1 MICKSVF
8 KDEGA
13 SLCMA
18 VILRGPEK
26 WMILIIKALS
36 LNVLQRTLRI
46 SEATAKGD
54 FAIRVLVDSK
64 RDGERHCHSFLLRNN
79 PSFVTE
85 LAIVLEQHS
94 NDVKVDVG

>member
-1 MICKSVF
+1 
-8 KDEGA
+8 
-13 SLCMA
+13 MA
-18 VILRGPEK
+18 VILKGHGK
-26 WMILIIKALS
+26 WINLIFKVLS

-46 SEATAKGD
+46 SEATATGD
-54 FAIRVLVDSK
+54 FAIHVLVDSK
-64 RDGERHCHSFLLRNN
+64 RDGERHRHSFLLRNN